1 MSESI
6 HSYERQVPSLA
17 RELTAHGSLALILL
31 EVSSFIAI
39 EEQYGTPTYRSVRQ
53 ELFKLLADQS
63 GRDYRQEDIL
73 ALDEPLGLRILLFL
87 GRQRKPSSDLYKGM
101 ESLRVR
107 LSKQLISQ
115 LARTAMPY
123 LKTPP
128 QISIG
133 LGLALYNPM
142 LDPSRSILRAIRE
155 AIEHADWHRRK
166 ADMEVLWR
174 LQEIIIH
181 EQVIT
186 AYQPIV
192 SMQDYRIAA
201 FEALSR
207 GAPGSGLQQADQLF
221 SAAIKFNL
229 LVELDRVCRRR
240 ALVCSGRLPRNAKI
254 FINTLPATIRDVQF
268 RGQQLVDFL
277 ESVHVTPDRIVIEI
291 TEKQVIDNLHLF
303 QDAMSYYTDLGMALA
318 VDDVGSGYSGL
329 ETIARLKPAYLKTDA
344 ALVRDVHASLV
355 NREMLK
361 AIVSLARG
369 IGAKVVAEG
378 IQTVEELNALVAM
391 GIDYG
396 QGYYL
401 GRPEAAL
408 DGPQ

>member
-1 MSESI
+1 
-6 HSYERQVPSLA
+6 
-17 RELTAHGSLALILL
+17 
-31 EVSSFIAI
+31 
-39 EEQYGTPTYRSVRQ
+39 
-53 ELFKLLADQS
+53 
-63 GRDYRQEDIL
+63 
-73 ALDEPLGLRILLFL
+73 
-87 GRQRKPSSDLYKGM
+87 
-101 ESLRVR
+101 
-107 LSKQLISQ
+107 
-115 LARTAMPY
+115 
-123 LKTPP
+123 
-128 QISIG
+128 
-133 LGLALYNPM
+133 
-142 LDPSRSILRAIRE
+142 
-155 AIEHADWHRRK
+155 
-166 ADMEVLWR
+166 MEVLWR